1 MARTAQPPTR
11 DDAPARRRTPRS
23 RHYALKWRRIVPAA
37 ALAAWGAHLALTGA
51 RQLFDLR
58 WGLLRGSE
66 WWELLLPLALAT
78 LVVLAG
84 LRRRFASLVDP
95 PGSHPTSGCR
105 WFCWAMIA
113 AMLVTGQIR
122 FSRTHMRDREIAAI
136 DDAGTPSPYVRYR
149 PAQFAIRPE
158 PLCGAV
164 DYHTVRHDVHVTISF
179 LLPFEG
185 TRGPYLY
192 GVEIERK
199 APRRLSDEEFARQVD
214 AYVTLALQ
222 QLRRGELKTTGYFRL
237 PASAREQARY
247 RKALER
253 ARYTTTS
260 DRWDI
265 PPERHEELIVLTAA
279 EPPRPVRRF
288 GGVWIAFLAGMAPLH
303 LMLLFPRWG
312 GTQGPGRAARTRQ
325 AGRPAAR
332 LRARSHEVWRLFMA
346 AQPLSTVVAA
356 TLALSLGVLLF
367 GTGSPL
373 VKPSSDE
380 LLAWGAM
387 RRAEVAAGGWWR
399 PLTTI
404 LLHGSWG
411 HLLYNCM
418 SGAMALLCSLV
429 LFGPGLRSGTIY
441 LLSGLA
447 GSLASLAVHPD
458 SVCIGAS
465 GAIMGLLGA
474 TIVAGLRYKRGP
486 GGLIAWAAVTAVFT
500 FVAGA
505 GVGVDNAAHA
515 GGFAAGALLGLLL
528 YPRPER
534 RSERRPA
541 HDRRSG
547 S

>member
-95 PGSHPTSGCR
+95 PGSHPTYGCR

-136 DDAGTPSPYVRYR
+136 DEAGTPSPYVRYR

-222 QLRRGELKTTGYFRL
+222 QLREGRTQTTGYFRT
-237 PASAREQARY
+237 PASGHAQARF
-247 RKALER
+247 RKALDR
-253 ARYTTTS
+253 AGLS
-260 DRWDI
+260 DEQQRGI
-265 PPERHEELIVLTAA
+265 VVLTAA

-288 GGVWIAFLAGMAPLH
+288 GGVWIAFLAGMALLH
-303 LMLLFPRWG
+303 LLLLFPRYRADRPAEARR
-312 GTQGPGRAARTRQ
+312 PGRRRQ
-325 AGRPAAR
+325 A
-332 LRARSHEVWRLFMA
+332 WREGLATFWRCFLV
-346 AQPLSTVVAA
+346 AQPLATVLAA

-429 LFGPGLRSGTIY
+429 LFGPGLRSGAIY

-534 RSERRPA
+534 RSERRTA

>member
-37 ALAAWGAHLALTGA
+37 ALAAWGAVWLLRGA
-51 RQLFDLR
+51 RWLFDLK
-58 WGLLRGSE
+58 WGLLSESE
-66 WWELLLPLALAT
+66 WWELFFPMGLAA
-78 LVVLAG
+78 LVVLAV
-84 LRRRFASLVDP
+84 LRRPFASLADP
-95 PGSHPTSGCR
+95 PGSRASEGCR
-105 WFCWAMIA
+105 WSCWMMIV
-113 AMLVTGQIR
+113 AMLVASQMR
-122 FSRTHMRDREIAAI
+122 QSRTLLRDRDIASI
-136 DDAGTPSPYVRYR
+136 DAVGTPDPHVRYR
-149 PAQFAIRPE
+149 PGEVSVLPR

-164 DYHTVRHDVHVTISF
+164 DYRSSRHNIHVTLSF
-179 LLPFEG
+179 LLPFDNV
-185 TRGPYLY
+185 RGAYLY
-192 GVEIERK
+192 GVEIDRTTS
-199 APRRLSDEEFARQVD
+199 RRLSDEEFARQVET
-214 AYVTLALQ
+214 YYTMALQ
-222 QLRRGELKTTGYFRL
+222 QLREGRTQTTGYFRT
-237 PASAREQARY
+237 PASGHAQARF
-247 RKALER
+247 RKALDR
-253 ARYTTTS
+253 AGLS
-260 DRWDI
+260 DEQQRGI
-265 PPERHEELIVLTAA
+265 VVLTAA

-288 GGVWIAFLAGMAPLH
+288 GGVWIAFPAGMALLH
-303 LMLLFPRWG
+303 LLLLFPRYRADRPAEARR
-312 GTQGPGRAARTRQ
+312 PGRRRQ
-325 AGRPAAR
+325 A
-332 LRARSHEVWRLFMA
+332 WREGLATFWRCFLV
-346 AQPLSTVVAA
+346 AQPLATVLAA

-429 LFGPGLRSGTIY
+429 LFGPGLRSGAIY

-534 RSERRPA
+534 RSERRTA